1 MNLDRR
7 GVTDTAHSQP
17 TIPVYVIHSIDRP
30 FCPFPGCWCQTN
42 QARIT
47 QVLLAV
53 REGALLLA
61 EADTLNAEE
70 ENEEKTHQSEEK
82 QHEARKYE

>member
-1 MNLDRR
+1 MKLNIR
-7 GVTDTAHSQP
+7 GIAGITQP
-17 TIPVYVIHSIDRP
+17 TIPIYVIHSIARP
-30 FCPFPGCWCQTN
+30 FCPRPGCWCQTAD

-61 EADTLNAEE
+61 EADTLHSEE
-70 ENEEKTHQSEEK
+70 ENEEKTH
-82 QHEARKYE
+82 